1 MELKYVEPAYTV
13 AEKRSLFTKTLDGNR
28 RLDIVARPLNPGYG
42 DIPNSLKNAFESV
55 VWIETYFNDK
65 RAGHHAAHHWFL
77 DQSEFEKN
85 WETYSHFIALGV
97 EEDAPG
103 FLNDER
109 TAYFCPIDADK
120 GDGYRRGYVVA
131 WEESDA
137 LDVAAYMAGGRV
149 DIYLD
154 LLDFNGEYLGGEWLG
169 DVDYSDLE
177 NDTDAYRRVVAGES
191 FALAMETIEGIEA
204 PEPNDPEFPGEELLE
219 TFTKLS

>member
-28 RLDIVARPLNPGYG
+28 RLDIVARPQNPADG
-42 DIPNSLKNAFESV
+42 DMPMWINQAFGSVIWNETNLKENDLCAPLLVAAASESIDNEADRVVVLKLALDGLLAKVPNLKYDSRNPYICPV
-55 VWIETYFNDK
+55 I
-65 RAGHHAAHHWFL
+65 
-77 DQSEFEKN
+77 SERGE
-85 WETYSHFIALGV
+85 
-97 EEDAPG
+97 
-103 FLNDER
+103 
-109 TAYFCPIDADK
+109 
-120 GDGYRRGYVVA
+120 GYRLGYVVA

-137 LDVAAYMAGGRV
+137 LDVAAYMAGARA

-154 LLDFNGEYLGGEWLG
+154 LLEYNGEYLGGEWLG

-177 NDTDAYRRVVAGES
+177 NDADAYRRIVAGES

-204 PEPNDPEFPGEELLE
+204 PEPNDLEFPGEELLE

>member
-28 RLDIVARPLNPGYG
+28 RLDIVARPQNPADG
-42 DIPNSLKNAFESV
+42 DMPMWINQAFGSVIWNETNLKENDLCAPLLVAAASESIDNEADRVVVLKLALDGLLAKVPNLKYDSRNPYICPV
-55 VWIETYFNDK
+55 I
-65 RAGHHAAHHWFL
+65 
-77 DQSEFEKN
+77 SERGE
-85 WETYSHFIALGV
+85 
-97 EEDAPG
+97 
-103 FLNDER
+103 
-109 TAYFCPIDADK
+109 
-120 GDGYRRGYVVA
+120 GYRRGYVVA

-137 LDVAAYMAGGRV
+137 LDVAAYMAGARA
-149 DIYLD
+149 DICLD
-154 LLDFNGEYLGGEWLG
+154 LLEYNGEYLGGEWLG

-177 NDTDAYRRVVAGES
+177 NDADAYRRIVAGES

>member
-28 RLDIVARPLNPGYG
+28 RLDIVARPQNPADG
-42 DIPNSLKNAFESV
+42 DMPMWINQAFGSVIWNETNLKENDLCAPLLVAAASESIDNEADRVVVLKLALDGLFAKVPNLKYDSRNPYICPV
-55 VWIETYFNDK
+55 I
-65 RAGHHAAHHWFL
+65 
-77 DQSEFEKN
+77 SERGE
-85 WETYSHFIALGV
+85 
-97 EEDAPG
+97 
-103 FLNDER
+103 
-109 TAYFCPIDADK
+109 
-120 GDGYRRGYVVA
+120 GYRRGYVVA

-191 FALAMETIEGIEA
+191 FALAMETLEGIEA
-204 PEPNDPEFPGEELLE
+204 PEPQDPELPGEELLE